1 MTKTQSPMLRHLLA
15 ATSVLLPLQAAAQD
29 ADWSGAFVGGSVGI
43 GAFESDLGLFQNE
56 STDGVF
62 NLQGGYNWQTGN
74 FVYGVVASVGASNFD
89 EGFDASLI
97 EDLAFID
104 CNASTGIDAMASLR
118 GRAGLAV
125 GNSLFY
131 GTAGVALL
139 DVDQNL
145 ECGEGGGGESFSL
158 IDYDEREDALVV
170 GFGLESMISDNLS
183 LTAEYL
189 TYRIDVDTDGEGFD
203 LGDINTDIGAD
214 TITIGLNYHFF

>member
-1 MTKTQSPMLRHLLA
+1 MTKTKSSTLRHVLA
-15 ATSVLLPLQAAAQD
+15 AASILLPLQAAAQD
-29 ADWSGAFVGGSVGI
+29 VDWSGAFAGGSVGI
-43 GAFESDLGLFQNE
+43 GAFESDLGFFQND

-62 NLQGGYNWQTGN
+62 NVQGGYNWQTGN
-74 FVYGVVASVGASNFD
+74 FVYGVVASLGASNFD
-89 EGFDASLI
+89 EGFDTSVI

-104 CNASTGIDAMASLR
+104 CDASTGIDAMASLR

-139 DVDQNL
+139 DVEQNL
-145 ECGEGGGGESFSL
+145 ACADGGDSL
-158 IDYDEREDALVV
+158 SIIDYDEREDALVV

-189 TYRIDVDTDGEGFD
+189 TYRIDPDTEGEGFD